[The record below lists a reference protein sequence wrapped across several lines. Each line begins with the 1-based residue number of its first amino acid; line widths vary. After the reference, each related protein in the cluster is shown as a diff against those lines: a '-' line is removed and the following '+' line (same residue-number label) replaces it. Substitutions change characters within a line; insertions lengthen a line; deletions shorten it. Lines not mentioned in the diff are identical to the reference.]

1 MEYVTKD
8 EFKKMENKVNSI
20 DIKVG
25 RINDSL
31 IRLEGNLENLPNKIL
46 ADLPSKLYNNCT
58 RVAVVE
64 KTIDSV
70 KEKVSKIEGNLTWVT
85 KTILGIVITSI
96 MGLIALIR

>member
-8 EFKKMENKVNSI
+8 EFKKMEDKVNSI

-31 IRLEGNLENLPNKIL
+31 IRLESNLDNLPNKIL

-64 KTIDSV
+64 KSIESM
-70 KEKVSKIEGNLTWVT
+70 KEKVSKIDGNMTWVT
-85 KTILGIVITSI
+85 KTILGIIISSI
-96 MGLIALIR
+96 MGLIVLIR